1 MRSYLKLCIAF
12 YNLIRIKLKIA
23 YMAAKKQV
31 SILELFV
38 EAILKSYGQLKM
50 NDASYAHM
58 ISRKDNLY
66 GLGSDEIKV
75 NALFVIDQL
84 YSH

>member
-1 MRSYLKLCIAF
+1 
-12 YNLIRIKLKIA
+12 
-23 YMAAKKQV
+23 MAAKKQV

-50 NDASYAHM
+50 NDDKYAHM

-66 GLGSDEIKV
+66 EKGSGEIKV

>member
-1 MRSYLKLCIAF
+1 MRSYLALFIAF

-50 NDASYAHM
+50 ND
-58 ISRKDNLY
+58 D
-66 GLGSDEIKV
+66 
-75 NALFVIDQL
+75 
-84 YSH
+84 

>member
-1 MRSYLKLCIAF
+1 M
-12 YNLIRIKLKIA
+12 
-23 YMAAKKQV
+23 